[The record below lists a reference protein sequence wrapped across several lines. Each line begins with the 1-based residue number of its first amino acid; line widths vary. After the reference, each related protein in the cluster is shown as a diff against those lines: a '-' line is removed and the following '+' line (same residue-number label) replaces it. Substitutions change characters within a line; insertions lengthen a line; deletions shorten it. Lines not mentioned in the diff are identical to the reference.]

1 MRYSQDGKSRSRDP
15 NVSKTEPVDPD
26 DIDAPEVAH
35 VKAHRIDSVSR
46 MLSNGVR
53 QNGIDDWTCA
63 GCHQNANRDVM
74 QYWGIRL
81 DQNQD
86 VRNGNQYP
94 AQPASFT
101 NTANDTRLFDPAVG
115 NNTFNGRN
123 ANQYLLFEDYD
134 GDGRDDTPPD
144 VHYDAGMGCI
154 DCHTSY
160 DLHGGD
166 VTNVNDTMISS
177 HMEGER
183 AIQCISCHGTTS
195 ARAVTQSGTAWDG
208 TTQQIAM
215 DGGGHPLKHVVKE
228 ADGNYYLYSKLTGA
242 RHYVPQALDVIVD
255 NGRLNPFTSQPV
267 YNGKASYAMGRDDG
281 DPSNGI
287 GPHQTNRPA
296 TGFSHTDNMNCAAC
310 HASWSN
316 TCVGCH
322 LKGRYNEGAN
332 FSNVTG
338 DRIVYQQTNA
348 DFTYES
354 TVPFQLGVDTNN
366 KINLYPTNTK
376 VYYQY
381 TDLNGQASQIFA
393 STDRHGD
400 GNNPAKP
407 YGSLGHNALL
417 AHSIR
422 GRVTNTKEGP
432 RYCVACHLTT
442 EAIANYGPQYDAFR
456 TAIATRN
463 YGALD
468 FNLLKTHIGR
478 NPGNQLDSPFFVHM
492 VSGLGSGMF
501 LFNADG
507 GPVNPL
513 DTNANRVGS
522 NGVAPASNFDP
533 ANVVHDLDRIVDES
547 GFSYASNTHSMLH
560 PGVGPNLRDGAA
572 DPGRPGPLG
581 ATLLRK
587 LADPVNGVVL
597 DSWID
602 ADRVNHGDATSYIGG
617 P

>member
-1 MRYSQDGKSRSRDP
+1 
-15 NVSKTEPVDPD
+15 VSKTEPVDPD

-35 VKAHRIDSVSR
+35 VRAHRIDSVAKTLPSGQVQR
-46 MLSNGVR
+46 
-53 QNGIDDWTCA
+53 GIDDWTCA

-94 AQPASFT
+94 AQPASWQ
-101 NTANDTRLFDPAVG
+101 NTAADTRLFDPAIG

-166 VTNVNDTMISS
+166 AANGPDTKISS

-183 AIQCISCHGTTS
+183 AITCESCHGTPS
-195 ARAVTQSGTAWDG
+195 AYAATTQGTAWDG
-208 TTQQIAM
+208 TTQQLCM
-215 DGGGHPLKHVVKE
+215 DSGGRVLKHVVKE
-228 ADGNYYLYSKLTGA
+228 SDGNYYLYSKLTGT
-242 RHYVPQALDVIVD
+242 RHYLAQAKDVVVNNGKVD
-255 NGRLNPFTSQPV
+255 PLTLQPV
-267 YNGKASYAMGRDDG
+267 YNAKGSYAMGRDDG
-281 DPSNGI
+281 DPSNGT
-287 GPHQTNRPA
+287 GPHQTGMPP
-296 TGFSHTDNMNCAAC
+296 TGFAHTDNMNCATC

-322 LKGRYNEGAN
+322 LKGRYDEGAN

-338 DRIVYQQTNA
+338 QRIVYQQTNA

-354 TVPFQLGVDTNN
+354 TVPFQLGVDAKN
-366 KINLYPTNTK
+366 KINLFPTNTK
-376 VYYQY
+376 VYYQFR
-381 TDLNGQASQIFA
+381 DRNGVFSQIFA

-400 GNNPAKP
+400 GNNPSKP
-407 YGSLGHNALL
+407 FGSLGHNALL
-417 AHSIR
+417 SHSIR
-422 GRVTNTKEGP
+422 GRVSAAKEGP

-442 EAIANYGPQYDAFR
+442 TGMANYGAQYASFR
-456 TAIATRN
+456 TALQTRN

-468 FNLLKTHIGR
+468 FNLLKTQIGR
-478 NPGNQLDSPFFVHM
+478 NPGNQLNSPFFVHM
-492 VSGLGSGMF
+492 VAGLGSGMF

-522 NGVAPASNFDP
+522 NGVAPSTSFDP
-533 ANVVHDLDRIVDES
+533 ATIVHDLDRIVDET
-547 GFSYASNTHSMLH
+547 GFSFASNTHAMLH

-581 ATLLRK
+581 ATITRRLT
-587 LADPVNGVVL
+587 DPATGIVL

-602 ADRVNHGDATSYIGG
+602 ANGTPQGDGALHIGG
-617 P
+617 N